1 MGMRAEEAG
10 LSDELEWSA
19 CEIDPDQ
26 ITPICGIE
34 KGLLQKWFIAAYN
47 PSTVN
52 VTSFH
57 INVSGADNAT
67 YKVYSI
73 QDAQWSEVD
82 SDLLCYNTTADTRKS
97 KSYTVCDLFVDYT
110 VLPQQSQHFKIE
122 IVNATKPNITETN
135 KDKPIM
141 MITNDYYTL
150 TW

>member
-10 LSDELEWSA
+10 LSDELEWFA

-34 KGLLQKWFIAAYN
+34 KGLLKKWFIAAYN

-110 VLPQQSQHFKIE
+110 VLP
-122 IVNATKPNITETN
+122 
-135 KDKPIM
+135 
-141 MITNDYYTL
+141 
-150 TW
+150 